1 MRPDLDAA
9 VAVAK
14 HRKVPL
20 MLDNAERLRLM
31 DVLLR
36 ITDIAG
42 QAFDVL
48 ESKQVS
54 EADILVIVQLPQ
66 YVNAFTSAL
75 TAHARRMA
83 R

>member
-1 MRPDLDAA
+1 VSDDQLAA
-9 VAVAK
+9 IFAK

-20 MLDNAERLRLM
+20 DMDNAERLRLM

-42 QAFDVL
+42 KAFDVL
-48 ESKQVS
+48 DSKQVS
-54 EADILVIVQLPQ
+54 EADILVIVQLPD
-66 YVNAFTSAL
+66 YCNAFTTGL
-75 TAHARRMA
+75 TAHAMKKA